1 MNEKTKR
8 TLQGAF
14 WVAVYLL
21 LTMAP
26 LFLLLVGPV
35 PEGRGFWREFSVALG
50 FAGLAIMGWQFGLT
64 ARFRRVKAPFGSDI
78 IYHFHR
84 QISFVA
90 FAFILAHPLIL
101 FITSPDTLQLLNL
114 FTAPWRA
121 RAGVTAVL
129 AVTALVA
136 ISVWRKKW
144 KIDYD
149 LWRRWHAV
157 LATAAVALAMVH
169 MLLVGHHVDTPWK
182 RALWIGYGVVWIG
195 LLVYYR
201 LVKPWLELRRPYE
214 VVEVRPE
221 RGGAWTLAVRPVGHK
236 GFRFSPGQFAWI
248 TLFDSPFTDR
258 EHPFSISSSAGG
270 TSGSGG
276 SAAPPDQI
284 EFTIKELGDFTSRVK
299 QAQPGQPVYLDG
311 PHGGFSVDRQP
322 HSEGY
327 VFIAGGV
334 GITPMMSMMRTLA
347 DRGDRRPLLLVY
359 ANRNWESVIFREEI
373 EALLP
378 RLNLRVVHVLEQ
390 VPEGWQGEK
399 GFVNA
404 DILKRHLPADLQACD
419 YYICGPEPM
428 MNAVEKTLE
437 QMGVPL
443 TRYHSERFNL
453 V

>member
-14 WVAVYLL
+14 WITVYILV
-21 LTMAP
+21 TMAP
-26 LFLLLVGPV
+26 LFLLLVGPT
-35 PEGRGFWREFSVALG
+35 PAGRGFWREFSVALG
-50 FAGLAIMGWQFGLT
+50 FAGLSIMGWQFALT
-64 ARFRRVKAPFGSDI
+64 ARFQQVKAPFGSDI
-78 IYHFHR
+78 IYFFHR

-121 RAGVTAVL
+121 RAGVTAVV
-129 AVTALVA
+129 AVTALIA

-149 LWRRWHAV
+149 WWRRWHAV
-157 LATAAVALAMVH
+157 LAVIAVTLAMVH

-182 RALWIGYGVVWIG
+182 RALWIGYGVIWLG

-201 LVKPWLELRRPYE
+201 LVKPYLELRRPYR

-221 RGGAWTLAVRPVGHK
+221 RGSAWTLAVRPDGHK

-248 TLFDSPFTDR
+248 TMWVSTFSDR
-258 EHPFSISSSAGG
+258 EHPFSLSSSAERE
-270 TSGSGG
+270 
-276 SAAPPDQI
+276 DVL
-284 EFTIKELGDFTSRVK
+284 EFTIKELGDFTARVK
-299 QAQPGQPVYLDG
+299 EAVPGQPVYLDG
-311 PHGGFSVDRQP
+311 PHGAFSIDRQP
-322 HSEGY
+322 GSAGY

-373 EALLP
+373 EALQP

-404 DILKRHLPADLQACD
+404 DILRRHIPEDRESYD

-428 MNAVEKTLE
+428 MNAVENTLS
-437 QMGVPL
+437 QLGVPL
-443 TRYHSERFNL
+443 TRFHSERFNL